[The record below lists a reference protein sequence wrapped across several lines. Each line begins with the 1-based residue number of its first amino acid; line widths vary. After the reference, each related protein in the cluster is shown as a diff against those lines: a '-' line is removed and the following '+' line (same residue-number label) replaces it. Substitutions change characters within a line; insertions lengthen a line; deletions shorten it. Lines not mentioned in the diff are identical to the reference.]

1 MRRLAPLLL
10 VGALLL
16 LTAVPVLAQ
25 SSQERLSE
33 IERAIKDL
41 NARIAAE
48 RGERAGIQLELA
60 EAEAR
65 MLEVRSL
72 LADAEER
79 MTQVETS
86 ISTTEGAL
94 AEIGRQIDEL
104 KRQLAEIRLEVRDT
118 RSLVR
123 ERAVELYMEGGA
135 AALSSLVFTTA
146 DVSEVELGLE
156 YAEEVIADSEA
167 LINSLEVLR
176 YQEEQHQQAVELR
189 QSETEDLLAGLEAKR
204 VELVQYQAEV
214 ETRRRE
220 VAAELEKATALLARA
235 NRDIDEFEGEI
246 SALEKESEQIA
257 AELAAKQATGGD
269 SPGIIGWPVNASVGS
284 GFGYRVHPI
293 FRTKKL
299 HTGLDL
305 NAGAGTPIR
314 ASESGTVIMARTYG
328 GYGRAVVID
337 HGGGLSTLYAHQSS
351 IVVSE
356 GQRVERGEVIGY
368 VGCTGYCTGPHLHFE
383 TREWGTPVDPMKY
396 LS

>member
-1 MRRLAPLLL
+1 MRRLAPLVLI
-10 VGALLL
+10 GALFVV
-16 LTAVPVLAQ
+16 TAVPGSAQ
-25 SSQERLSE
+25 SSEERLGE
-33 IERAIKDL
+33 IEQAIKDL

-48 RGERAGIQLELA
+48 QGERAGIQLELA
-60 EAEAR
+60 EAEER
-65 MLEVRSL
+65 MLDVRLL

-79 MTQVETS
+79 LTEVETS
-86 ISTTEGAL
+86 ISTTEQVL
-94 AEIGRQIDEL
+94 ADIGRQIADL
-104 KRQLAEIRLEVRDT
+104 KRQLADIRLEVRDT

-135 AALSSLVFTTA
+135 ALSSLVFTTA
-146 DVSEVELGLE
+146 DVSEVELGLH
-156 YAEEVIADSEA
+156 YAEEVIADSEG

-176 YQEEQHQQAVELR
+176 YQEEQHQEAVEVR
-189 QSETEDLLAGLEAKR
+189 QAEAEDLLAGLEAKR
-204 VELVQYQAEV
+204 GELVQYQAEV
-214 ETRRRE
+214 ETRRQE
-220 VAAELEKATALLARA
+220 VAAELENATALLARA

-257 AELAAKQATGGD
+257 AELAAKQATGGE

-305 NAGAGTPIR
+305 NAAAGAPIM
-314 ASESGTVIMARTYG
+314 AAESGTVILARTYG

-351 IVVSE
+351 MLVSE
-356 GQRVERGEVIGY
+356 GQRVERGDVIGY

>member
-1 MRRLAPLLL
+1 VRRLAPLVLI
-10 VGALLL
+10 GALFVV
-16 LTAVPVLAQ
+16 TAVPGSAQ
-25 SSQERLSE
+25 SSEERLGE
-33 IERAIKDL
+33 IEQAIKDL

-48 RGERAGIQLELA
+48 QGERAGIQLELA
-60 EAEAR
+60 EAEER
-65 MLEVRSL
+65 MLDVRLL

-79 MTQVETS
+79 LTEVETS
-86 ISTTEGAL
+86 ISTTEQVL
-94 AEIGRQIDEL
+94 ADIGRQIADL
-104 KRQLAEIRLEVRDT
+104 KRQLADIRLEVRDT

-135 AALSSLVFTTA
+135 ALSSLVFTTA
-146 DVSEVELGLE
+146 DVSEVELGLH
-156 YAEEVIADSEA
+156 YAEEVIADSEG

-176 YQEEQHQQAVELR
+176 YQEEQHQEAVEVR
-189 QSETEDLLAGLEAKR
+189 QAEAEDLLAGLEAKR
-204 VELVQYQAEV
+204 GELVQYQAEV
-214 ETRRRE
+214 ETRRQE
-220 VAAELEKATALLARA
+220 VAAELENATALLARA

-257 AELAAKQATGGD
+257 AELAAKQATGGE

-305 NAGAGTPIR
+305 NAAAGAPIM
-314 ASESGTVIMARTYG
+314 AAESGTVILARTYG

-351 IVVSE
+351 MLVSE
-356 GQRVERGEVIGY
+356 GQRVERGDVIGY